1 MDENEMKVN
10 EIPAAT
16 DTPAENIPVQE
27 TENTYSQEI
36 LPTNVQP
43 VPQYNYQQPVDT
55 EPPVSGGNIG
65 FSITSLVCGILSIIC
80 CCVWYLSIILAVVA
94 IVFGILSLK
103 KNADGRTMAIAGLIT
118 GGLGLVLS
126 IIVLVLVLVGSAVG
140 DSSIIY
146 QDFIESLDL

>member
-10 EIPAAT
+10 EIPAEK
-16 DTPAENIPVQE
+16 DTPAENIPVQD
-27 TENTYSQEI
+27 TENTYSQEV

-65 FSITSLVCGILSIIC
+65 FSITSLVCGILSILC
-80 CCVWYLSIILAVVA
+80 CCAWYLSIILAVVA